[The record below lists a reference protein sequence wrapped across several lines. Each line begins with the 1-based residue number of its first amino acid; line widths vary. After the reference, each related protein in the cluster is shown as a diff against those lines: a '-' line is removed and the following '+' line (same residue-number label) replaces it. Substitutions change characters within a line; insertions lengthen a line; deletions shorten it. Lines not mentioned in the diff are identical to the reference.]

1 MKRTMNPAHLR
12 HRART
17 RSAAVVA
24 TVLATG
30 LLTGCAEEL
39 PTPKPEAP
47 VAAAVVTQAQEREIL
62 DKVAGVVDK
71 VEKSSQAD
79 ELTTRLSGPALDIRE
94 TQLKVAAAR
103 GDKEPLTDL
112 SMQMQQVILPSDQDW
127 PRSSFAITVQPKDLT
142 TPVLMAFDQASAR
155 EQYKLWGWVRL
166 LPGVTMPQ
174 FAEADLGSAAV
185 PEDDKSLTTTPADA
199 VKQYASVLTVDKDS
213 KYADNFSD
221 DDLRQFFRDYGKL
234 QVDAIN
240 KEECGG
246 DFKVAY
252 EPAKSPVKAVRTA
265 DGGALVMAAMI
276 SKETITAKEEGCE
289 IGPPTETT
297 QALWGDT
304 DATNVVEVNYKDMV
318 AMYVPPKGSDNP
330 ISLVGYEHVPTSVS
344 NS

>member
-1 MKRTMNPAHLR
+1 MNRTMTST
-12 HRART
+12 RT
-17 RSAAVVA
+17 RRITAVVA

-30 LLTGCAEEL
+30 LLAGCAEEL

-47 VAAAVVTQAQEREIL
+47 VAAAVVTQSQERKIL
-62 DKVAGVVDK
+62 DKVAGVVEKVDK
-71 VEKSSQAD
+71 VSDAEMLAS
-79 ELTTRLSGPALDIRE
+79 RLSGPALEIRE
-94 TQLKVAAAR
+94 TQLDVAAAR

-112 SMQMQQVILPSDQDW
+112 TMQMQQVILPSDQEW

-142 TPVLMAFDQASAR
+142 TPVLMAFSQATAR
-155 EQYKLWGWVRL
+155 DQYKLWGWVRL

-185 PEDDKSLTTTPADA
+185 AEDDKSLKATPKDA
-199 VKQYASVLTVDKDS
+199 IKQYASVLTVDKDS
-213 KYADNFSD
+213 KYNDSFAD

-240 KEECGG
+240 QEECGG
-246 DFKVAY
+246 EFEVAY
-252 EPAKSPVKAVRTA
+252 EPTKDPVKSVRTA

-297 QALWGDT
+297 QALWGDA
-304 DATNVVEVNYKDMV
+304 DVSNVVEVNYRDMV
-318 AMYVPPKGSDNP
+318 AMYVPPKDSDDQ
-330 ISLVGYEHVPTSVS
+330 ISLVGYEHVPYSVS
-344 NS
+344 NG

>member
-1 MKRTMNPAHLR
+1 MKRMNH
-12 HRART
+12 ART
-17 RSAAVVA
+17 CSAAVVA

-39 PTPKPEAP
+39 PTPTPEAP
-47 VAAAVVTQAQEREIL
+47 VAAAVVTQSQEREIL

-71 VEKSSQAD
+71 VDKPSQAD
-79 ELTTRLSGPALDIRE
+79 KLAPRMSGPALKIRE
-94 TQLKVAAAR
+94 TQLKVASAR

-112 SMQMQQVILPSDQDW
+112 SMQMQQVILPSDQEW

-142 TPVLMAFDQASAR
+142 TPVLMAFDQSTAR
-155 EQYKLWGWVRL
+155 DQYKLWGWVRL

-185 PEDDKSLTTTPADA
+185 PEDDKSLTTTPKDA

-213 KYADNFSD
+213 KYNGNFAD

-240 KEECGG
+240 KEECKGA
-246 DFKVAY
+246 FEVAY
-252 EPAKSPVKAVRTA
+252 EPTKDPVKAVRTA

-276 SKETITAKEEGCE
+276 SKETITAREEGCE

-297 QALWGDT
+297 QALWGDA
-304 DATNVVEVNYKDMV
+304 DVSNVVEVNYQDMV
-318 AMYVPPKGSDNP
+318 ALYVPPKDSDNP
-330 ISLVGYEHVPTSVS
+330 ISLVGYEHVPSSVS
-344 NS
+344 NG